1 MKTRT
6 LLFIALAISSCD
18 CLFAQIPNA
27 GFEDWANQGNYMI
40 PTGWWSANDSVQ
52 SGNVYPVN
60 RSTDHFPPNS
70 GSYSIRIENHT
81 ELLPSWAAYGIIWTG
96 GLLGSN
102 YPVFPIQGHPLTLYG
117 YYKFLPLGNDTFEI
131 HIRLYDNG
139 QDIGGGQ
146 FKTAEMV
153 NSWQP
158 FSLDITDYDTAD
170 SARIMILAC
179 YNNDAPDPSGN
190 SVLFIDNLSF
200 DSLVVDGIENEK
212 AELNLTVSPNPFTE
226 KVSLRFDSDGTDK
239 QIVLYDLNGRILMI
253 SQGIKSQQYTLDMQ
267 NRAPG
272 LYLLSVVSSK
282 GSSRKRL
289 VKQ

>member
-1 MKTRT
+1 MKTCK
-6 LLFIALAISSCD
+6 LIFIALAISFCG
-18 CLFAQIPNA
+18 CLFAQIPNP
-27 GFEDWANQGNYMI
+27 GFEDWINQGNYLI

-96 GLLGSN
+96 GLLGNN

-117 YYKFLPLGNDTFEI
+117 YHKFLPQGNDTFEI
-131 HIRLYDNG
+131 HIRLYNNG

-158 FSLDITDYDTAD
+158 FSLDLSDYTTAD

-200 DSLVVDGIENEK
+200 DSLIVDGTENINE
-212 AELNLTVSPNPFTE
+212 ALDAAVNPNPFNE
-226 KVSLRFDSDGTDK
+226 QVSINVPAGNENM
-239 QIVLYDLNGRILMI
+239 VLTLSDLNGRALLVLT
-253 SQGIKSQQYTLDMQ
+253 GIKNQQVLDMQ
-267 NRAPG
+267 KFPPG
-272 LYLLSVVSSK
+272 LYLLSVSSTK
-282 GSSRKRL
+282 GSARKLL
-289 VKQ
+289 VKH